1 MPRVR
6 LGVAGGGRALRAAA
20 AGLCRL
26 RLRPVRGAPHHHL
39 HRRGASAGCEVA
51 YSQSTGQKEQLSR
64 CLQRGIRRVQDLCKV
79 LQLPAAFEE
88 TAVSYF
94 QRALQLPAF
103 HLVSLEKKELLG
115 GCCVLVTC
123 RQHRWP
129 LTMGTVCSL
138 LYAKQELFASVFLS
152 LQRELGLSVPALSLA
167 DLVTTHLSSFRLVQP
182 TASVPAPFLEDK
194 EKLLAR
200 TMAIVELASD
210 TWLVTG
216 RHPVPVVTAAAFLA
230 WQSLRPGPRLS
241 CPLARFC
248 RLAGV
253 ELPPPALLRLRELLE
268 ILLAMASKLSWL
280 RGLRLDKKTVVKHI
294 GDLLQHRLFLLKRAF
309 SQQDGQE
316 QQDTGLGMG
325 SVSQGCQGSV
335 SQGSLDKDSVNKD
348 SPGQG
353 SVSQGSLDKDSV
365 NKDSPSQDSV
375 SQGSLDKDS
384 MNKDSPG
391 QGSVS
396 QDCLGQDSTSQ
407 GSLNNGSLGKGSPGQ
422 GSVSQGSL
430 DKDSPGQDSTS
441 QGSVSQVCLGQGSVS
456 QGSVGPGSLNKESVN
471 KDCPGQDSPD
481 QGSVGPGSLD
491 KDSVNKDSPS
501 QGSVG
506 PGSLDKDS
514 PGQGSLDK
522 DSVNKDSS
530 SQGSLDKDPPG
541 QGSVS
546 QGCPGQDSVSLGSLN
561 KGSLD
566 KGSPDQGSV
575 GPGSLDKVSPGQ
587 DSTSQGSV
595 SQVCLGQGSVGP
607 GSLDKESLNKD
618 SPGQDC
624 PGQGSVGP
632 GSLDKGSPGQGSVGP
647 GSLDKDSPGQDCPGQ
662 APPSSPAV
670 PQQQGCPSAGQQQQ
684 RGTLRPLLPPC
695 LIHPRKRLR
704 AAAPSAPGAAVTG
717 DEPIS
722 DSEIEQYLR
731 SPEEIRAFRK
741 AKAWS

>member
-1 MPRVR
+1 PECGSESLVEDAHYTQQQ
-6 LGVAGGGRALRAAA
+6 LVCAACGCVLSEGLLTTTYTDEEHLR
-20 AGLCRL
+20 
-26 RLRPVRGAPHHHL
+26 
-39 HRRGASAGCEVA
+39 EVA

-182 TASVPAPFLEDK
+182 TASIPAPFLEDK

-253 ELPPPALLRLRELLE
+253 ELPPPAQLRLRELLE
-268 ILLAMASKLSWL
+268 ILLAMASQLSWL
-280 RGLRLDKKTVVKHI
+280 RGLHLDKKTVVKHI

-325 SVSQGCQGSV
+325 SG
-335 SQGSLDKDSVNKD
+335 SQGS
-348 SPGQG
+348 G
-353 SVSQGSLDKDSV
+353 
-365 NKDSPSQDSV
+365 
-375 SQGSLDKDS
+375 
-384 MNKDSPG
+384 
-391 QGSVS
+391 
-396 QDCLGQDSTSQ
+396 
-407 GSLNNGSLGKGSPGQ
+407 
-422 GSVSQGSL
+422 
-430 DKDSPGQDSTS
+430 
-441 QGSVSQVCLGQGSVS
+441 
-456 QGSVGPGSLNKESVN
+456 
-471 KDCPGQDSPD
+471 
-481 QGSVGPGSLD
+481 
-491 KDSVNKDSPS
+491 
-501 QGSVG
+501 
-506 PGSLDKDS
+506 
-514 PGQGSLDK
+514 
-522 DSVNKDSS
+522 
-530 SQGSLDKDPPG
+530 
-541 QGSVS
+541 
-546 QGCPGQDSVSLGSLN
+546 
-561 KGSLD
+561 
-566 KGSPDQGSV
+566 
-575 GPGSLDKVSPGQ
+575 
-587 DSTSQGSV
+587 
-595 SQVCLGQGSVGP
+595 
-607 GSLDKESLNKD
+607 
-618 SPGQDC
+618 
-624 PGQGSVGP
+624 
-632 GSLDKGSPGQGSVGP
+632 
-647 GSLDKDSPGQDCPGQ
+647 
-662 APPSSPAV
+662 PPSSPAV

-704 AAAPSAPGAAVTG
+704 AAAPSAPGVAVTG

-741 AKAWS
+741 AKAW